1 MSKKAYNDM
10 HRLKHLLILPLFF
23 ITKIVIAQNGCTT
36 LGQTPST
43 AFPVC
48 GTSVFHQDSV
58 PLCVNNTVIVDACKT
73 DNVTYSDVNPFWY
86 RFTCYSSGSLGF
98 QITPMNLNDDYDW
111 QIFDITGKNPTDVFT
126 DPSLAVTGN
135 WSGNSSLE
143 SSRGYTG
150 ITGTSASAND
160 IFVCASNPPELGG
173 NPPYTDRPTFSRM
186 PYITQGHTY
195 LLMVSHFTQTQ
206 SGYDLSF
213 NGGTA
218 VITDPTNPNLLYVD
232 ISCDRTQLHL
242 KLNKKMKCTSVTATG
257 SDFVIPDVTSKIIS
271 ALAVGCSSGFD
282 VDSVVINLDAPL
294 PPGNYQLEVKN
305 GSDNNTLL
313 DNCDREIPVGSSL
326 NFVVYGKQ
334 PTPLDSLIPPAC
346 APNILQLHF
355 DKNIQCSTI
364 AANGSDFSVTGP
376 YPVKVIS
383 ANGNACSNGLS
394 KVIDVHLSAPI
405 VNAGTY
411 TIQLKS
417 GDGNTVIDEC
427 GEETPAGESISFTVK
442 DTVSAKFNFNLIE
455 GCRSDTINYF
465 NNGGSSITNWEWIF
479 DSVFTSTQ
487 QNPVV
492 FYNTFGGKST
502 QLIVTNGF
510 CSDTTVQ
517 NFYLNH
523 DSLKANFTGPDNY
536 CPNDM
541 AYFRDTSAG
550 KIIRWNWIFGNGR
563 ISDQQFPPAQVYPV
577 PEKER
582 TVPVQLIVESDKMCF
597 DTAIKF
603 IKVVNNCYIAVP
615 TAFTPNNDGRNDYLY
630 PLNAYKATNLEFRVF
645 NKYGQQ
651 LFETKDWMHKWDGTF
666 NGNQQ
671 PSGVYVWMLQY
682 TNIETGKKIFQKGT
696 TVLIR

>member
-1 MSKKAYNDM
+1 MSKKAYIDM

-48 GTSVFHQDSV
+48 GVDTFTQSVV
-58 PLCVNNTVIVDACKT
+58 PICAGKGIPVPKCDISGASYADK
-73 DNVTYSDVNPFWY
+73 NPFWY
-86 RFTCYSSGSLGF
+86 RFTCFTSGTLVF
-98 QITPMNLNDDYDW
+98 TITPDDPNDDYDW
-111 QIFDITGKNPTDVFT
+111 QLFDITGRDPNDVYTDT
-126 DPSLAVTGN
+126 SLFVVGN
-135 WSGNSSLE
+135 WAGT
-143 SSRGYTG
+143 YAPTG
-150 ITGTSASAND
+150 ASANGVGT
-160 IFVCASNPPELGG
+160 IQCASDPNQVPPV
-173 NPPYTDRPTFSRM
+173 PTFSAS
-186 PYITQGHTY
+186 PVILKGHTY
-195 LLMVSHFTQTQ
+195 ILMVSHFLDTQI
-206 SGYDLSF
+206 GYKLSF
-213 NGGTA
+213 SGGTA
-218 VITDPTNPNLLYVD
+218 VITDPTSPGLLYAD
-232 ISCDRTQLHL
+232 ISCDGKQIHL
-242 KLNKKMKCTSVTATG
+242 KLNKKMKCLSVTATG
-257 SDFVIPDVTSKIIS
+257 SDFKISGTTSKIVS

-282 VDSVVINLDAPL
+282 MDSVVINLDTPL
-294 PPGNYQLEVKN
+294 TPGNYQLQVQN
-305 GSDNNTLL
+305 GSDGNTLL
-313 DNCDREIPVGSSL
+313 DNCDREIAEGSSV

-334 PTPLDSLIPPAC
+334 PTPLDSLIPPTC
-346 APNILQLHF
+346 APNVLQLHF
-355 DKNIQCSTI
+355 DKNIQCNTI

-442 DTVSAKFNFNLIE
+442 DTVSAAFNYKLME

-465 NNGGSSITNWEWIF
+465 NNGGSSITSWEWTF
-479 DSVFTSTQ
+479 DSAFTSTQ

-492 FYNTFGGKST
+492 YYNTFGGKST

-536 CPNDM
+536 CPDDM

-563 ISDQQFPPAQVYPV
+563 TSDQQFPPAQVYPI

-582 TVPVQLIVESDKMCF
+582 TVPVQLIVESDKMCL

-603 IKVVNNCYIAVP
+603 IKIVNNCYIAVP
-615 TAFTPNNDGRNDYLY
+615 TAFTPNHDGRNDYLY
-630 PLNAYKATNLEFRVF
+630 PLNAFKATNLEFRVF

-651 LFETKDWMHKWDGTF
+651 LFETKDWTHKWDGTF
-666 NGNQQ
+666 NGNEQ

-682 TNIETGKKIFQKGT
+682 TSIETGKKIFQKGT